1 MNYNVL
7 TVYKTLCLFSNH
19 QLKANRAVKLLQQIR
34 ANLNCGCD
42 LLFYAPCIIL
52 VFCVVFCNNTTKLTT
67 EEINRMS
74 PMIAAEWNRLAA
86 LMNIPYYQQEDIRFN
101 QTLYTTLSSKA
112 EQIFMLFNLSEFF
125 SRAALKKHFKELGR
139 HDVECQMLPF
149 ENEVFCDFILV

>member
-74 PMIAAEWNRLAA
+74 PMIAAEWNRRIINKRKSDSTRRYIRLCRRKPNKFLCFSILASFSHA
-86 LMNIPYYQQEDIRFN
+86 LP
-101 QTLYTTLSSKA
+101 
-112 EQIFMLFNLSEFF
+112 
-125 SRAALKKHFKELGR
+125 
-139 HDVECQMLPF
+139 
-149 ENEVFCDFILV
+149 